1 MLDKKRYALQGFYEG
16 KNCAQSVIMAYANE
30 FDMDTNQTL
39 KLALGFGGGI
49 GKMQKTCGAASGAY
63 MLIGMRNSAHIRE
76 EEIQQSTTTE
86 MIQSFNKEFIRING
100 SDQCYELLRVD
111 LKTDEGQAAFKAED
125 MKKEICSKCVTS
137 AIDILED
144 LFKTHEN

>member
-30 FDMDTNQTL
+30 FDMDTKQAL
-39 KLALGFGGGI
+39 KLAQGFGGGI

-63 MLIGMRNSAHIRE
+63 MLIGMRNSAHIDNE
-76 EEIQQSTTTE
+76 HIQQSTTTE
-86 MIQSFNKEFIRING
+86 MIQLFNKEFIRING
-100 SDQCYELLRVD
+100 SDQCNKLLNID
-111 LKTDEGQAAFKAED
+111 LKTEEGQASFKAKD

-144 LFKTHEN
+144 LFQTHKN